1 MRFIAKK
8 KCRYLKL
15 PIGLLIRNCLIIM
28 IRKMGLIIKIVD
40 WDIYYISRG
49 ALFFVHYVRNLSI
62 YKLFA
67 VLLKTFLNDLSFASM
82 VPFT

>member
-1 MRFIAKK
+1 
-8 KCRYLKL
+8 
-15 PIGLLIRNCLIIM
+15 
-28 IRKMGLIIKIVD
+28 MGLIIKIVD